1 MNNYLFIDNFYK
13 VAHNL
18 LYSRES
24 QNNKKWPN
32 KNNDVITDLGGGGNF
47 PMFRYTPP
55 HFFSTP
61 GLLACSLRY
70 SFPWQRYHARC
81 QIVGKPLMCKLLSAL
96 L

>member
-18 LYSRES
+18 LYLSES

-47 PMFRYTPP
+47 PMFRYSPRV
-55 HFFSTP
+55 F
-61 GLLACSLRY
+61 
-70 SFPWQRYHARC
+70 
-81 QIVGKPLMCKLLSAL
+81 SAL
-96 L
+96 PDDSRAPFALAFRGSVTTPAAKS